1 MILHDRQVRMAFPV
15 GAMQDVAKLCPN
27 RDIRR
32 ISELFN
38 LDDEAGFDFGL
49 AVKLAAILSYWGEEQ
64 YAFFHKGYE
73 AQPFTEHELNLLSTD
88 EIRDLFMEV
97 MNAITNGNK
106 TEVETEPPKKQ

>member
-1 MILHDRQVRMAFPV
+1 MILHDRDVRMAFPV

-32 ISELFN
+32 IAELFT

-64 YAFFHKGYE
+64 YAFFHPGYE
-73 AQPFTEHELNLLSTD
+73 PKPFSEHELNLLSSD
-88 EIRDLFMEV
+88 EIRDLFTEV
-97 MNAITNGNK
+97 MNAISAGNK